1 MLQKLRKKNQKG
13 FTLIELM
20 IVIAIIGI
28 LAAIAI
34 PNFLAYRT
42 KGQNAAAKS
51 EAKNFYNTAM
61 SYFADVTTTGTRVV
75 PSDEEGGFIH
85 DAVNITS
92 AGAGALVDN
101 GGVPTILGGNITFQ
115 HTNSTT
121 TYTLWS
127 DGQISPK

>member
-42 KGQNAAAKS
+42 KGQNSAATK
-51 EAKNFYNTAM
+51 
-61 SYFADVTTTGTRVV
+61 
-75 PSDEEGGFIH
+75 
-85 DAVNITS
+85 
-92 AGAGALVDN
+92 
-101 GGVPTILGGNITFQ
+101 
-115 HTNSTT
+115 
-121 TYTLWS
+121 
-127 DGQISPK
+127 

>member
-61 SYFADVTTTGTRVV
+61 SYFADVTTTGQTVV
-75 PSDEEGGFIH
+75 PGDQAGGFIH
-85 DAVNITS
+85 DAVNITTT
-92 AGAGALVDN
+92 GGALVDI
-101 GGVPTILGGNITFQ
+101 GGVPSMVGGQLTFQ

-121 TYTLWS
+121 TYSLNA
-127 DGQISPK
+127 DGSITPR